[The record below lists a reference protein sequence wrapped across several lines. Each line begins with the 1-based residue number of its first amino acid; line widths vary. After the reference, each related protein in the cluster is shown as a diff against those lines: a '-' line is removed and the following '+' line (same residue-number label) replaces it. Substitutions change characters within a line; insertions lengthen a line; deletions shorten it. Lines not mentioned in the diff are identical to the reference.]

1 MTDLEQAK
9 AILVEKNA
17 TCVFVKG
24 NELFYRT
31 ERGVAPLLKLFN
43 EKKSLAGFSAAD
55 KVIGKAAAFLYVL
68 LEVENLY
75 AKVISK
81 HALEVLNFYN
91 IPIKYDELV
100 DAIRNRTDTG
110 FCPMETAVLG
120 VSEPEEAYRFIVKKL
135 EELR

>member
-9 AILVEKNA
+9 ILLDEKDA

-24 NELFYRT
+24 KESFYRT
-31 ERGVAPLLKLFN
+31 ERGVAPLLKLLEEN
-43 EKKSLAGFSAAD
+43 KSLVGFSAAD

-68 LEVENLY
+68 LNVESLY

-81 HALEVLNFYN
+81 HALEVLTIHN

-100 DAIRNRTDTG
+100 DAIRNRDNTG
-110 FCPMETAVLG
+110 FCPMETAVLK
-120 VSEPEEAYRFIVKKL
+120 VSEPEEAHKLVVKRLK
-135 EELR
+135 ELR